1 MTTPEW
7 IKARAVVVDGD
18 DAVDVTPQ
26 LEDKTRGLP
35 TRPSLLFEASS
46 LAQWRAGPA
55 RLNAT
60 VPLPSPCG
68 YGTKVNKPENDDPRS
83 SIRLRTRAMCGP
95 SPYNPIVSASGALLR
110 DVLVGVVGHQQ
121 GGDDADYSAQSDVA
135 GNDVARCG
143 YCPVQASNAVAMSG
157 AGPPA
162 VIEAS

>member
-60 VPLPSPCG
+60 VPLPSPRG

-121 GGDDADYSAQSDVA
+121 GGDDADHSAQSDVA
-135 GNDVARCG
+135 G
-143 YCPVQASNAVAMSG
+143 Q
-157 AGPPA
+157 
-162 VIEAS
+162 